1 MSALSRIAVL
11 ITHYHSL
18 RELADCLQSLKEL
31 PGSQELEVIV
41 ADSEAEPQADAMVQA
56 AFPQAAYLSHRR
68 NVGYAR
74 LVNGGLALSTAPY
87 VLVLNADVRLK
98 PGVLDAMAVH
108 LDDNPDV
115 GLVAPRLTGGDGE
128 HQFSAFAYY
137 RPWTIANR
145 RTPLG
150 RTRAGRWD
158 LERFEMH
165 REVDEAIQ
173 RGTPMEADWVMGA
186 CLLARRTAI
195 GQVGAL
201 DEEYFMYF
209 EDVDWCL
216 RFWQSGW
223 KVHYLPTV
231 SCMHGWGRGS
241 KKGGAAA
248 VFTNPL
254 TWHHITSA
262 VKFFRKHGVYT
273 RRPIGEAHAEFRTGV
288 ATR

>member
-18 RELADCLQSLKEL
+18 RELAECLQSLKEL

-41 ADSEAEPQADAMVQA
+41 ADSEAEPQADAMVRG
-56 AFPQAAYLSHRR
+56 AFPQASYLPHRR

-87 VLVLNADVRLK
+87 VLVLNADVRLE
-98 PGVLDAMAVH
+98 PGVLDGMAAH
-108 LDDNPDV
+108 LEDNPDV
-115 GLVAPRLTGGDGE
+115 GLVAPRLMGGDGE

-137 RPWTIANR
+137 RLWTIANR

-150 RTRAGRWD
+150 KIPPGRWD
-158 LERFEMH
+158 LKRFEMH
-165 REVDEAIQ
+165 REVDEAIE
-173 RGTPMEADWVMGA
+173 RGAPMEADWVMGA
-186 CLLARRTAI
+186 CMLARRTAI
-195 GQVGAL
+195 GQVGPL

-216 RFWQSGW
+216 RFWQTGW

-231 SCMHGWGRGS
+231 SCMHGWDRGS
-241 KKGGAAA
+241 SKGGAAA
-248 VFTNPL
+248 VFTNRL
-254 TWHHITSA
+254 AWQHITSA
-262 VKFFRKHGVYT
+262 LKFFRKHGVYT
-273 RRPIGEAHAEFRTGV
+273 RRPLGEVHAEFRAGV
-288 ATR
+288 TA

>member
-18 RELADCLQSLKEL
+18 RELADCLHSLKEV
-31 PGSQELEVIV
+31 PGSHELEVIV
-41 ADSEAEPQADAMVQA
+41 ADSEAEPQADAMVLA
-56 AFPQAAYLSHRR
+56 AFPQASYLPHRR

-87 VLVLNADVRLK
+87 VLVLNADIRLE
-98 PGVLDAMAVH
+98 PGVLDAMAEH
-108 LDDNPDV
+108 LEGNPDV
-115 GLVAPRLTGGDGE
+115 GLVAPRLIDRDGE

-150 RTRAGRWD
+150 KIPPGRRD

-173 RGTPMEADWVMGA
+173 LGRPMEADWVMGA
-186 CLLARRTAI
+186 CMLARRTAV
-195 GQVGAL
+195 GQVGPL
-201 DEEYFMYF
+201 DEDYFMYF

-216 RFWQSGW
+216 RFWQTGW

-231 SCMHGWGRGS
+231 WCVHGWGRGS
-241 KKGGAAA
+241 LKGGAAA
-248 VFTNPL
+248 VFTNRL
-254 TWHHITSA
+254 ARRHISSA
-262 VKFFRKHGVYT
+262 MKFFRKHGVYT
-273 RRPIGEAHAEFRTGV
+273 RRPFGEVPAGFRAG
-288 ATR
+288 AA